1 MACLE
6 EGCVITDLKL
16 EPFLLSF
23 LNISVM
29 DYALAISSPSS
40 LSLFERIS
48 SLWFKK
54 MFSLR
59 GLTLYYCSSP

>member
-16 EPFLLSF
+16 ESFLLSF

-48 SLWFKK
+48 SL
-54 MFSLR
+54 
-59 GLTLYYCSSP
+59 